1 MLWIYSLPT
10 WLLCSLILGTIV
22 GGSLLGQVLSRRLVR
37 RSFSQALDDH
47 NEAVGAFIQAYGV
60 FYGITLGLVA
70 VAAWN
75 NYDKCQDL
83 VAREAAALS
92 AFARDVSVLP
102 EPTRSDL
109 QAQIIEYLDDLL
121 DKTWAEQRRGQIT
134 TRGGERLHALHNRLA
149 VFEPKTERESI
160 LFHEALDQLNGW
172 VEQRSDRMANL
183 DTCLPQILW
192 WILIAGAVINML
204 ILYVVRIEPFHAHLT
219 LTGLVA
225 CFIGLMIF
233 LIAAMDHP
241 FQGDMSIEPEPFELL
256 RAAWKQTWGQ

>member
-1 MLWIYSLPT
+1 MLWIYSLPN
-10 WLLCSLILGTIV
+10 WLLCALILGINV
-22 GGSLLGQVLSRRLVR
+22 GGSLIGQILTRRLVR
-37 RSFSQALDDH
+37 RSFSQALEDH

-75 NYDKCQDL
+75 NFDKCQDL
-83 VAREAAALS
+83 VASEATALN
-92 AFARDVSVLP
+92 AFARDVGVLP
-102 EPTRSDL
+102 EPIRSEL
-109 QAQIIEYLDDLL
+109 RAQIIEYLDDLL
-121 DKTWAEQRRGQIT
+121 DQGWNAARLGRVAPE
-134 TRGGERLHALHNRLA
+134 GGAHLHAIHQRLA
-149 VFEPKTERESI
+149 QFEPTTERESV
-160 LFHEALDQLNGW
+160 LFHEALDQLNVW
-172 VEQRSDRMANL
+172 VERRSDRLANL
-183 DTCLPQILW
+183 DTCLPSILW

-241 FQGDMSIEPEPFELL
+241 FQGELSIDPKPFELL
-256 RAAWKQTWGQ
+256 RSGWKQSWGL

>member
-1 MLWIYSLPT
+1 MLWIYNLPN
-10 WLLCSLILGTIV
+10 WALCTLILGVIV
-22 GGSLLGQVLSRRLVR
+22 GGTLLGQILSRKLVR

-75 NYDKCQDL
+75 NYDKCNDI
-83 VAREAAALS
+83 VENEAAALS

-102 EPTRSDL
+102 QKVRGEL
-109 QAQIIEYLDDLL
+109 QTQIVEYLDHLIDEAWKEHRHGKNPSL
-121 DKTWAEQRRGQIT
+121 
-134 TRGGERLHALHNRLA
+134 GGAKIQAIHQRLA
-149 VFEPKTERESI
+149 QFTPSTERESI
-160 LFHEALDQLNGW
+160 LFKEALDQLNQW
-172 VEQRSDRMANL
+172 VERRSTRLSNL
-183 DTCLPQILW
+183 TTGLPSVLW
-192 WILIAGAVINML
+192 GILIAGAAINTL
-204 ILYVVRIEPFHAHLT
+204 ILYVIRVEPFHAHLA

-241 FQGDMSIEPEPFELL
+241 FQGDLSIDSQPFELL
-256 RAAWKQTWGQ
+256 RSSLKLTWNR